1 MQDINNIR
9 FSYASGAPRQ
19 ASWGPAGLA
28 HKGNTAVCDTES
40 PISRLDGGLAH
51 IGGRLARLIGT
62 IELALQVRR
71 ERRILLGMDDRML
84 KDLGLNGTAYAEAT
98 RPFWDVPADRLY
110 PRSRAGAREQRASP
124 GICR

>member
-1 MQDINNIR
+1 M
-9 FSYASGAPRQ
+9 
-19 ASWGPAGLA
+19 
-28 HKGNTAVCDTES
+28 CDTE
-40 PISRLDGGLAH
+40 PATSRFGGGLAYT
-51 IGGRLARLIGT
+51 GARLARLIGT

-71 ERRILLGMDDRML
+71 ERRTLLGMDDRML